1 MQVESLSQ
9 RTKQAFLESGA
20 RLHRY
25 KRNEVPLVGEEH
37 VIFVSS
43 GVIAESRIQNK
54 RIATVLLNRSGDLA
68 GGALTDTTDFAKVL
82 TPAVV
87 FTLPRRRVDS
97 SWDHLIEEHAKAR
110 TARLKSHTASLTT
123 GKTINRVAH
132 ALDEIYGDG
141 RVSEHIAQEDIADYV
156 GKTRQ
161 TVNEAYV
168 NLKNR
173 NIITVTRYSYLKI
186 IDREKLIKIANA
198 G

>member
-9 RTKQAFLESGA
+9 WTKQAFLESGA

-37 VIFVSS
+37 IIFVSS
-43 GVIAESRIQNK
+43 GVIAESRMQNEQN
-54 RIATVLLNRSGDLA
+54 ATVYLGRSGDLA
-68 GGALTDTTDFAKVL
+68 GGALTDTTSFFKVL
-82 TPAVV
+82 TPSVV
-87 FTLPRRRVDS
+87 LTLPRRIVTS
-97 SWDHLIEEHAKAR
+97 MWKPLIEEHTKVR

-123 GKTINRVAH
+123 GNTLQRVAH
-132 ALDEIYGDG
+132 TLDEIYGDG
-141 RVSEHIAQEDIADYV
+141 RISEFILQKDIAHYV

-173 NIITVTRYSYLKI
+173 NIIKVTGYSSLEI
-186 IDREKLIKIANA
+186 VDRGKLIKIANGA
-198 G
+198 